1 MEVLSVRGGAPLRGT
16 AVIHGAKNS
25 VLPILA
31 ACVLCRSPCVLHHCP
46 NIDDVHSAMRILQYL
61 GCRAERSG
69 GTICVDATYVDTCRI
84 PQELAGTMRS
94 SIIFLGAILSRLGC
108 AELALPGGCPLG
120 ARPINLHIEALRQM
134 GAVCDCSPECVCCSA
149 GALHEAVIT
158 LPFPSVGATENA
170 ILAALGCA
178 GSVEIQNAAR
188 EPEITDLV
196 RFLQSAGA
204 KISGVGTA
212 KLTVCG
218 GTPLHGT
225 TYTIMPDRIETAS
238 FLCAVAGCGGDVTLL
253 RTQRATSEAV
263 CQILEQCEC
272 QITEGCDTLR
282 ICADRRLRAYAGTI
296 VTAPYPGFPTDA
308 QAPMMAA
315 LLRAEGESRICET
328 IFENRFHH
336 VPQLRKLGADIA
348 LCGQTACVRAVEHLH
363 GAAMHAEDLR
373 GAMALVI
380 GALQSEE
387 ESTIT
392 GIKHLRRGYD
402 NLEENLRALGADI
415 KCMEIC

>member
-1 MEVLSVRGGAPLRGT
+1 MEVLSVCGGRPLGGT

-25 VLPILA
+25 VLPVLA
-31 ACVLCRSPCVLHHCP
+31 ACVLCRSPCVLHNCP
-46 NIDDVHSAMRILQYL
+46 NIDDVQSALQILRYL
-61 GCRAERSG
+61 GCTAERSG
-69 GTICVDATYVDTCRI
+69 STVCVNASHVDTCRV
-84 PQELAGTMRS
+84 PQELAGKMRS

-120 ARPINLHIEALRQM
+120 ARPIDLHIAALRQM
-134 GAVCDCSPECVCCSA
+134 GAVCDCSPECVCCNA
-149 GALHEAVIT
+149 GTLHDAVIA

-170 ILAALGCA
+170 LLAALGFE
-178 GSVEIQNAAR
+178 GTVRIQNAAR

-196 RFLQSAGA
+196 RFLLSAGA
-204 KISGVGTA
+204 RISGAGTA
-212 KLTVCG
+212 ELTVCG
-218 GTPLHGT
+218 GAPLHGT
-225 TYTIMPDRIETAS
+225 TYTILPDRIETAS
-238 FLCAVAGCGGDVTLL
+238 LLGAAAGCGGDETLL
-253 RTQRATSEAV
+253 RTQRAPSEAV
-263 CQILEQCEC
+263 CRSLERCGCE
-272 QITEGCDTLR
+272 ITEGHDTLR
-282 ICADRRLRAYAGTI
+282 IRADRRLRASHDTI

-348 LCGQTACVRAVEHLH
+348 LCGQTACIRGAQRLH

-373 GAMALVI
+373 GAMALVV
-380 GALQSEE
+380 GALQAEE

-402 NLEENLRALGADI
+402 NLEENLRALGADV
-415 KCMEIC
+415 KCVEIC